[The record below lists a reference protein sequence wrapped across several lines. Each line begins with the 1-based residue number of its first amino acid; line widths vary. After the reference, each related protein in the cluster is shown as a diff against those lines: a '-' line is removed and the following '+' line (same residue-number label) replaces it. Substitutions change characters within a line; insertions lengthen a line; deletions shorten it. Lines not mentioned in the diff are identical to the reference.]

1 LHGVPVKRLLG
12 VALAIGILASASSA
26 LADGDPASDFL
37 SARDYFTPF
46 PPPSAQATS
55 SLLSAIDA
63 VKARGDRVKVAVIAT
78 KTDLGSVPSLY
89 GQPAAY
95 AKFLA
100 TELSAFYRG
109 PLLVVMPAGFGFS
122 EAGKTKIGADATL
135 RKLSIGGPSPDAL
148 MLSAADAVAALER
161 GSALHFKDTV
171 KPEANTFPTKAFAG
185 ARVALAYAAFD
196 DSGRAKI
203 NLEVDSPR
211 HIQVARFNVPLRKID
226 GTKRYTVIWRVP
238 ARFAHKVLALCIQAT
253 DPAGNTSPRTCATL
267 SIK

>member
-1 LHGVPVKRLLG
+1 VKLLLG
-12 VALAIGILASASSA
+12 LALAVGILACAASA

-37 SARDYFTPF
+37 IDRDYFTPF
-46 PPPSAQATS
+46 PPPSPQSTR

-63 VKARGDRVKVAVIAT
+63 VKARGDRVKVAVLAT
-78 KTDLGSVPSLY
+78 KSDLGSVSSLY

-100 TELSAFYRG
+100 TEISAFYSG

-135 RKLSIGGPSPDAL
+135 RKLAIGGSNPDAL

-161 GSALHFKDTV
+161 AGALHYKDTF
-171 KPEANTFPTKAFAG
+171 KPEANTFAAKAFAG
-185 ARVALAYAAFD
+185 QRVALAYAVFD

-203 NLEVDSPR
+203 NLEVDDSHHVP
-211 HIQVARFNVPLRKID
+211 IVRFNVPLRKVE
-226 GTKRYTVIWRVP
+226 GTKRYIVIWRVP
-238 ARFAHKVLALCIQAT
+238 ARFAHKVLALCIQAR
-253 DPAGNTSPRTCATL
+253 DAAGNTSPRSCATL
-267 SIK
+267 SVK

>member
-1 LHGVPVKRLLG
+1 LHGVSVKRLLG
-12 VALAIGILASASSA
+12 VALAVGILVSAGSA

-37 SARDYFTPF
+37 SERDYYTPF
-46 PPPSAQATS
+46 PPPSPQSTS

-100 TELSAFYRG
+100 TELSALYRG

-135 RKLSIGGPSPDAL
+135 RKLAIGGPNPDAL

-161 GSALHFKDTV
+161 GGALHFKDTV

-185 ARVALAYAAFD
+185 ERVALAYAVFD

-203 NLEVDSPR
+203 SLVVDSPR
-211 HIQVARFNVPLRKID
+211 RVQVARFNVPLRKVV
-226 GTKRYTVIWRVP
+226 GTKRYIVIWRVP
-238 ARFAHKVLALCIQAT
+238 ARFAHEVLALCIQAT
-253 DPAGNTSPRTCATL
+253 DATGNTSRRTCATL
-267 SIK
+267 SVK